1 MVSSRPIRKQAKL
14 ASTGTFP
21 DSARPAAM
29 PIMFCSAMPTSR
41 WRSGNFFM
49 NACVIVDFDRSA
61 SRTMRFGFVSPSATS
76 ASPKD
81 SRVALSIEDLLDRL
95 VRVFLL
101 GRVAVPGDVV
111 LHEGDALA
119 LDRLSDDRV
128 RLAAGLRRRG
138 ERL

>member
-1 MVSSRPIRKQAKL
+1 MVSSRPIKKQAKL
-14 ASTGTFP
+14 ASTGVFP
-21 DSARPAAM
+21 ESARPAAM

-41 WRSGNFFM
+41 WRAGNFFM
-49 NACVIVDFDRSA
+49 KAWVIVDLDRSA
-61 SRTMRFGFVSPSATS
+61 SRTTMLGLVSPSARI

-119 LDRLSDDRV
+119 
-128 RLAAGLRRRG
+128 
-138 ERL
+138 